1 MPSCL
6 GRPNCVQREPRA
18 SQGGREME
26 APLSFSSGEAATS
39 PCLQLI
45 IYNDLKDDEVSWTFQ
60 AERLAILVIP
70 SHGRWASVETCQPLL
85 VTFVRES
92 DKIFV

>member
-6 GRPNCVQREPRA
+6 GRPNCVEREPRA
-18 SQGGREME
+18 SRAGEKWRRPCPF
-26 APLSFSSGEAATS
+26 ASGEAATL

-60 AERLAILVIP
+60 AEQFAIPVIP
-70 SHGRWASVETCQPLL
+70 AHGRWASV
-85 VTFVRES
+85 
-92 DKIFV
+92 

>member
-6 GRPNCVQREPRA
+6 GRPNCAERELGT
-18 SQGGREME
+18 SQGRREME
-26 APLSFSSGEAATS
+26 APLSSFSSGEALTS

-60 AERLAILVIP
+60 AEQFAILVIP
-70 SHGRWASVETCQPLL
+70 SRGRRASV
-85 VTFVRES
+85 
-92 DKIFV
+92 